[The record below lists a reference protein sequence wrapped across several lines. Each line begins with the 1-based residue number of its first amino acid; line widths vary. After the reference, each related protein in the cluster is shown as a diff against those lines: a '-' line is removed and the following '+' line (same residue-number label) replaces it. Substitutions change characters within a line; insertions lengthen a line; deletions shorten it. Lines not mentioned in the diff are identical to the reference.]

1 MRCFIN
7 YLFFIIFY
15 SPFSNGNNIT
25 RQSKPRV
32 FFRFLEQNVADRLY
46 NFLNDNNIDNCYQ
59 FQENENHLLLICWGD
74 YWGIKQLFEVDII
87 VHKEYLKTNN
97 LRTR

>member
-1 MRCFIN
+1 MKGFE
-7 YLFFIIFY
+7 LFQPRKREKWKYANIPQY
-15 SPFSNGNNIT
+15 S
-25 RQSKPRV
+25 
-32 FFRFLEQNVADRLY
+32 
-46 NFLNDNNIDNCYQ
+46 NCYQ
-59 FQENENHLLLICWGD
+59 FQENENHLLLKCWGD